1 MDSPE
6 GKSPCTK
13 HCKYDDAGLCRGCF
27 RTKAEVKGWKRLG
40 LAERAAINTRVLPLI
55 RALGKPD
62 KRRRKLD
69 KRIARLE
76 RRLAKLKRKRDG
88 V

>member
-13 HCKYDDAGLCRGCF
+13 LCRYDDAGLCRGCF
-27 RTKAEVKGWKRLG
+27 RTRAEVKGWKRLD
-40 LAERAAINTRVLPLI
+40 LAERAAINARVLPLV
-55 RALGKPD
+55 RTLGTPD

-69 KRIARLE
+69 KRIAKLE

-88 V
+88 L